1 MAPRVA
7 LVFAVLLAVL
17 PVAAR
22 EKNTFAVQSAT
33 AVCAR
38 AHAALKAGDL
48 AQASALYEEALR
60 LVPEFPDAHMGLGH
74 IAMARREFAG
84 ALGHFTIARD
94 RLVVLHADGYARE
107 RRAYD
112 DAQVLIPKL
121 EDEIAGLQRLP
132 GGGAGAMDLQNL
144 QQQIDALRRIHQ
156 PTRNAPAPLPAE
168 VFFYR
173 GNALFR
179 LERLDEALADW
190 RECARLDPSFGAVQN
205 NIALAEWSLGH
216 VEAARDALAEARRLG
231 APVNP
236 EFAAK
241 VEARAKPAGGVGTK
255 PITN

>member
-1 MAPRVA
+1 MSLRIPLVVA
-7 LVFAVLLAVL
+7 ALLCAVPGTL
-17 PVAAR
+17 AR
-22 EKNTFAVQSAT
+22 EKNSFALQSAA
-33 AVCAR
+33 AVCTR
-38 AHAALKAGDL
+38 AHGALKTGDL

-60 LVPEFPDAHMGLGH
+60 LVPGFPDAHMGLGH
-74 IAMARREFAG
+74 IAMARHDYQG
-84 ALGHFTIARD
+84 AFVNFTTARD
-94 RLVVLHADGYARE
+94 RLVVLHAEAYARE

-112 DAQVLIPKL
+112 DAQVLIPRL

-144 QQQIDALRRIHQ
+144 QQQIDALRRIHP
-156 PTRNAPAPLPAE
+156 PTRAAPEPLPAE
-168 VFFYR
+168 VFFFR

-179 LERLDEALADW
+179 MQRVEEALAEW
-190 RECARLDPSFGAVQN
+190 TECARLDPAFGAVQN

-216 VEAARDALAEARRLG
+216 VEAARVALAAARRLG

-241 VEARAKPAGGVGTK
+241 VEAGGRPVEAGAK